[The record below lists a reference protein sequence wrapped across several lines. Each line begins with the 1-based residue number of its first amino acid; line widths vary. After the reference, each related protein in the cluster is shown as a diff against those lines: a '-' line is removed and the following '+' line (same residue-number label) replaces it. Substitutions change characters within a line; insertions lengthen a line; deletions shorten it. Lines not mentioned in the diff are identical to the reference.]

1 MKDILTRKR
10 KSTSK
15 LIIVTSILSVVFYF
29 LMDWQWLN
37 DTNYSLHELMALP
50 YQLFLFFIPLLLLLW
65 IYYSIRTLSELE
77 LKGLLSKHTLMNIFT
92 TLLVVLIIAFQIT
105 RFYGVYTSGVFQVE
119 SKWRDGEKYY
129 IVLED
134 KNVRITR
141 NEYNL
146 INEDAM
152 YLVSYEWNRLRPTI
166 GRLETIELIEMKV
179 AD

>member
-1 MKDILTRKR
+1 MQQ
-10 KSTSK
+10 
-15 LIIVTSILSVVFYF
+15 VY
-29 LMDWQWLN
+29 
-37 DTNYSLHELMALP
+37 
-50 YQLFLFFIPLLLLLW
+50 YQLFLFVIPLFLLPW

-77 LKGLLSKHTLMNIFT
+77 LKGLLSKYTLMNIFT
-92 TLLVVLIIAFQIT
+92 TLIVVLIIAFQVT

-119 SKWRDGEKYY
+119 SKWRDEENYY

-152 YLVSYEWNRLRPTI
+152 YLVEYEWNRLRPTI

>member
-1 MKDILTRKR
+1 MKEILIRKR

-15 LIIVTSILSVVFYF
+15 LIIVTSILSVVFYL

-37 DTNYSLHELMALP
+37 NNNYSLHELMALP
-50 YQLFLFFIPLLLLLW
+50 YQLFLFLIPLLLLPW

-77 LKGLLSKHTLMNIFT
+77 LKGLLSKHTLMNILT

-152 YLVSYEWNRLRPTI
+152 YLVAYEWNRLRPTI